1 MPPILT
7 GEHPPS
13 GSADIN
19 APVRTIVKCQASYTA
34 LYDDSVSRLDGV
46 GHRAAIDIVERC
58 PQLSYVRTSVRHA
71 VPLDFAYVLQ
81 YSKCSRRG
89 PSAAR
94 LSPIA

>member
-19 APVRTIVKCQASYTA
+19 APVRTIVKCQASNTA

-58 PQLSYVRTSVRHA
+58 PQLSYVGTSCRA
-71 VPLDFAYVLQ
+71 FGTLLNILNAR
-81 YSKCSRRG
+81 RRG
-89 PSAAR
+89 RSAAR
-94 LSPIA
+94 LSPIAYQK